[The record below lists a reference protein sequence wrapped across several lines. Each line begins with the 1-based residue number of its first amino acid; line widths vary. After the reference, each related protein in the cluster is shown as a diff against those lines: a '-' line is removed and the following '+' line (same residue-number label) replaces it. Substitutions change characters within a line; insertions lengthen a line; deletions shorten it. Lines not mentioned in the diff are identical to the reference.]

1 MMRRDFVLA
10 GLSLVTL
17 LAACSSGS
25 SGTAPSLGDWGSNQ
39 ASLTI
44 ADTSAKLYVASGNC
58 YIAFADISGRIPGGS
73 FTKSGTFTQLV
84 GYSPGSVQYP
94 ATFSGTADASI
105 VSITITVSG
114 LGQSIGPLSVAQGVT
129 KNFPA
134 CAVP

>member
-1 MMRRDFVLA
+1 MRRKVMVVF
-10 GLSLVTL
+10 L
-17 LAACSSGS
+17 LGAACSSGDAS
-25 SGTAPSLGDWGSNQ
+25 TTPPLGDWGSNQ

-44 ADTSAKLYVASGNC
+44 ADTSARLYVASGTC
-58 YIAFADISGRIPGGS
+58 YIAFADISGRIPGGQ
-73 FTKSGTFTQLV
+73 FTRTGTFTQLV

-94 ATFSGTADASI
+94 ATFTGSADTAI

-114 LGQSIGPLSVAQGVT
+114 LGQNIGPLYVAQGVT